1 MDLATSPDLVCLA
14 ALHDGYDAVLRADDE
29 LGNVCGLGWQWSI
42 GRQILDDTDADCD
55 SPDQGSQPER
65 IDSNRDGAIGVEGE
79 RNGQERWL
87 PSDVAERGGTT
98 TGGVRALRQ
107 AVVPGSVAASGKDEK
122 TDEEGGCGS

>member
-1 MDLATSPDLVCLA
+1 LTEIPIHLDLDCAASPDLVCLA
-14 ALHDGYDAVLRADDE
+14 ALHGAALRADDE
-29 LGNVCGLGWQWSI
+29 LGNVSGLGWQWSI

-87 PSDVAERGGTT
+87 PSDVAEGAG
-98 TGGVRALRQ
+98 
-107 AVVPGSVAASGKDEK
+107 PPPAASGR
-122 TDEEGGCGS
+122 CGKPSCPGP